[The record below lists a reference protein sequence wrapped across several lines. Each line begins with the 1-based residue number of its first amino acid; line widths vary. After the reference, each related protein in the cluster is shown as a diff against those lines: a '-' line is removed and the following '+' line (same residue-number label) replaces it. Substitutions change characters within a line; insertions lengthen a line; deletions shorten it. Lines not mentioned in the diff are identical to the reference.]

1 MNEIWTTVC
10 GNVVK
15 DPIHRRTDDGLA
27 IVKFRVATTPFSY
40 SKSEGRVDGATSY
53 VTVTCFR
60 WLAENAGSCVAKGD
74 PVVVFGKLSVNEYAS
89 KDGHVGHD
97 TEIVASAIG
106 HDLNRGTSAFRRGR
120 AAAVVQAVAE
130 VTEAP
135 EEAFEN
141 EFEGSFDDLPLEPA
155 ALADLPEAD
164 AA

>member
-15 DPIHRRTDDGLA
+15 DPIHRRTEEGLA

-60 WLAENAGSCVAKGD
+60 WLAENAGGCVVKGD
-74 PVVVFGKLSVNEYAS
+74 PVIVFGKLSVNEYEA
-89 KDGHVGHD
+89 KDGHVAHD

-106 HDLNRGTSAFRRGR
+106 HDLNRGTSAFRRGVR
-120 AAAVVQAVAE
+120 AVPARVADEVAV
-130 VTEAP
+130 AP
-135 EEAFEN
+135 EEDLHGDFEDAFA
-141 EFEGSFDDLPLEPA
+141 DQRVDPA
-155 ALADLPEAD
+155 ALGDVAEAD